1 MIESSR
7 FTERQL
13 NSEYGVGSHMD
24 DYDSLLDRARSQVP
38 EDAFKRS
45 GERFNVPNVQLMV
58 QGNRSFWQNFQEII
72 TILNRPGKEVL
83 KYVAGQLATAGN
95 IEGSN
100 AIFNGKFTPEQVD
113 VFLNRYIE
121 SYVICP
127 VCTRPDTSMAKE
139 GNAYYLVCLACGART
154 SVRPV

>member
-1 MIESSR
+1 
-7 FTERQL
+7 
-13 NSEYGVGSHMD
+13 MD

-72 TILNRPGKEVL
+72 SILNRPGKEVL

-113 VFLNRYIE
+113 VVLNRYIE

-127 VCTRPDTSMAKE
+127 VCTRPDTSMNKE
-139 GNAYYLVCLACGART
+139 AGAYYLVCSACGART

>member
-1 MIESSR
+1 
-7 FTERQL
+7 
-13 NSEYGVGSHMD
+13 MD
-24 DYDSLLDRARSQVP
+24 DYDSLLERARSQVP

-45 GERFNVPNVQLMV
+45 GERFQVPKVQLMV

-72 TILNRPGKEVL
+72 NILNRPGKEVL

-100 AIFNGKFTPEQVD
+100 AIFNGKFMSDQVD
-113 VFLNRYIE
+113 DVLNGYIE

-139 GNAYYLVCLACGART
+139 GNAYYLSCSACGART